1 MGTGFSSLTGTKQ
14 AALLPSNSGK
24 SGKGQIFIQLQISQM
39 FSGVWVTFCART
51 PESQNWEEM
60 SSLLVP
66 HQVKHW
72 NPALRQKPSTLIYLS
87 RRSFVYIYGEEK
99 IVGNILIIC
108 CWLFHVFGKLT
119 FAAGIKSGMCGCG
132 KPTFLLTQTTNQP
145 SVKSCLQL
153 TLRQLVSC
161 QLFALYK
168 GQQCWPSI
176 ADPLYLVM
184 LSHSAVKRS
193 KIPIMYISSPAQSRR
208 TCEKFYQMTQKID
221 FPACLV
227 CVYSEGPECQ
237 ANNVQS
243 SNICLRSDH
252 RPKREI
258 FTSQNRI
265 ELQRKIRWT
274 LKEFNWSEVGFG

>member
-1 MGTGFSSLTGTKQ
+1 MDGDRFFFTHRNQTGSFTPKQ
-14 AALLPSNSGK
+14 LGEIRKRSNFHPITNLSNV
-24 SGKGQIFIQLQISQM
+24 
-39 FSGVWVTFCART
+39 SGVWVTFCAKT

-108 CWLFHVFGKLT
+108 CWLFHMLGKLT

-145 SVKSCLQL
+145 SVKFCLQL

-193 KIPIMYISSPAQSRR
+193 KIPFMYISSPAQSRR
-208 TCEKFYQMTQKID
+208 TCEKFYQW
-221 FPACLV
+221 P
-227 CVYSEGPECQ
+227 
-237 ANNVQS
+237 
-243 SNICLRSDH
+243 
-252 RPKREI
+252 
-258 FTSQNRI
+258 
-265 ELQRKIRWT
+265 RK
-274 LKEFNWSEVGFG
+274 